1 MAAFSSNSSPDM
13 QRAMRAVSDATRVGD
28 MATACRIGGEAVS
41 RGLENEQLL
50 TLAAYARINAGDDT
64 KALEFAQ
71 RARTLAPR
79 SVDVLT
85 ALGLCLS
92 RNRQFREAVEV
103 YDAALKI
110 SPRVTQLR
118 FNKACALEEMS
129 EVGRA
134 AREFERV
141 LDAEPRNAEA
151 LAHLANLAAQRGDV
165 KAARDFAT
173 RALQSD
179 PRQSAAVLALAGAD
193 IEEKKFEDALTRLK
207 PLVAGSGGS
216 MINRSIAHGLAGD
229 ALDGLNRYDEA
240 FAAYTASKSTL
251 QALYQPLYE
260 KPGTET
266 ARARVGRLQKFFDAA
281 PAEMW
286 KARKTNAPHGP
297 AKTHVFLVG
306 FPRSGTTLLEQIL
319 AGHPDVTSMEERD
332 CLIDSQNEFLATPDG
347 LERLQNMHG
356 DELDA
361 ARAAYWQRVDEANAT
376 PSTPVFVDKM
386 PLNTVLLC
394 LVAKLFPQAKVLFAL
409 RDPRDVALSC
419 FRRRFG
425 MNPQMYEL
433 ITLKGA
439 AQYYDV
445 VMRLAD
451 TYRQKLGLD
460 IHDLRYEA
468 MVADLETEMRATCDF
483 LGLPWNDAMHD
494 FAERAKARSIDTPSA
509 AQVARGLYTQG
520 SGQWMHYAAQ
530 LAPVLPLLAAW
541 LSYYGY
547 SE

>member
-1 MAAFSSNSSPDM
+1 MAAFSNNPSVEM
-13 QRAMRAVSDATRVGD
+13 QRYMRGVSEAMRVGD
-28 MATACRIGGEAVS
+28 MASACRIGGEAVS
-41 RGLENEQLL
+41 RGIENEQLL
-50 TLAAYARINAGDDT
+50 TLAAYGRINAGDDP
-64 KALEFAQ
+64 KALEFAE

-85 ALGLCLS
+85 ALGMCLS
-92 RNRQFREAVEV
+92 RNGRFREAVDV
-103 YDAALKI
+103 YDAALKQA
-110 SPRVTQLR
+110 PRATQLR

-129 EVGRA
+129 EVSRA

-165 KAARDFAT
+165 KTARDFAT

-207 PLVAGSGGS
+207 PLTAAKGGS
-216 MINRSIAHGLAGD
+216 MVNRSIALGLSGD
-229 ALDGLNRYDEA
+229 ALDGLQRYDEA
-240 FAAYTASKSTL
+240 FAAYDASKTTL
-251 QALYQPLYE
+251 KALYQPLYE
-260 KPGTET
+260 KPGSET
-266 ARARVGRLQKFFDAA
+266 AHARVTRLEKFFESA
-281 PAEMW
+281 PEDMW
-286 KARKTNAPHGP
+286 KARKSNTASG
-297 AKTHVFLVG
+297 KTHVFLVG

-319 AGHPDVTSMEERD
+319 ASHPDVTAMEERD
-332 CLIDSQNEFLATPDG
+332 CLIDAQNEFLATPEG

-361 ARAAYWQRVDEANAT
+361 AREAYWQRVSEANIT

-394 LVAKLFPQAKVLFAL
+394 LVAKLFPQAKILFAL
-409 RDPRDVALSC
+409 RDPRDVVLSC

-425 MNPQMYEL
+425 MNAQMYEL
-433 ITLKGA
+433 ITQKGA
-439 AQYYDV
+439 AQYYDA

-451 TYRQKLGLD
+451 IYRKKLGLD

-468 MVADLETEMRATCDF
+468 MVADLKTEMRGVCDF
-483 LGLPWNDAMHD
+483 LGLPWDDSLRD
-494 FAERAKARSIDTPSA
+494 FADRAKARSIDTPSA

-520 SGQWMHYAAQ
+520 AGQWQHYAVQ
-530 LAPVLPLLAAW
+530 MAPILPLLALW
-541 LSYYGY
+541 LSYFGY
-547 SE
+547 SD